1 MIGVDFWFLRGNG
14 TGDGSYLYGTTK
26 GDGYGR
32 GDGFAASYGSRNGDG
47 YGDGILEY
55 GDGYGDGCDSNSAY
69 GDGFG
74 GCSDGNGNGYGS
86 EAE

>member
-1 MIGVDFWFLRGNG
+1 MNALVM
-14 TGDGSYLYGTTK
+14 TADGIFS
-26 GDGYGR
+26 GR

-55 GDGYGDGCDSNSAY
+55 GDGYGDGCNSNSAY